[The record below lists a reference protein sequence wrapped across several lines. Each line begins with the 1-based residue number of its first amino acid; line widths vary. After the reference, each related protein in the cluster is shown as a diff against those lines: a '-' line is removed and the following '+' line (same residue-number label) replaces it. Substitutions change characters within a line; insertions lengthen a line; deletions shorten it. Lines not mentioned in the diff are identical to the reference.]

1 GAVHAT
7 TPAAGQ
13 AAMNQFAAATREWFL
28 GAFGSP
34 TPAQAGAWDAIAGG
48 AHSLVVAPTGS
59 GKTLAAF
66 LWALD
71 GLIARAPG
79 GSTTA
84 DPAQLPIV
92 GFGGAAAET
101 RTSGTTGARRSARD
115 GGGTRV
121 LYISPLKALGVDVE
135 RNLRAPLIG
144 ITQTAARL
152 GLEAPHV
159 SV

>member
-28 GAFGSP
+28 GAFGAP
-34 TPAQAGAWDAIAGG
+34 TPAQTGAWDAIAAG

-71 GLIARAPG
+71 GLIARASG
-79 GSTTA
+79 GGTTA
-84 DPAQLPIV
+84 EPAQLPIA
-92 GFGGAAAET
+92 GFPGAPGK
-101 RTSGTTGARRSARD
+101 RNARD
-115 GGGTRV
+115 GVGTRV
-121 LYISPLKALGVDVE
+121 LYI
-135 RNLRAPLIG
+135 
-144 ITQTAARL
+144 
-152 GLEAPHV
+152 
-159 SV
+159 